1 MTVKKFLIAIL
12 IIFCIIAAKS
22 DILETDNQADYIVIY
37 HGDFKNSVNQY
48 VDWRQKQKVNV
59 IPVSVD
65 EIYQSFVNDTV
76 SQTKSIRYFISY
88 ALSFWSKPSPKNV
101 LLCGGINHIPSFM
114 EREWINQNDSIAID
128 HYFSVNIHHNDII
141 PDIAIGRL
149 PARNPEE
156 METMFNKIMDYEEF
170 ANNSNYLFDALNAVD
185 SQDSAMFEQ
194 ISETILTKSFPKSA
208 KVERAYFS
216 DDSPY
221 HSIIDDF
228 HLKLRDPIKFLN
240 YIGHGNPQY
249 WSHEKILSTEH
260 IDTLQFS
267 KYPFILMTL
276 ACSQNF
282 NDRAEKGLAEELLT
296 LRRGGAVA
304 AIGSSGLNYAYK
316 ISRFGKEF
324 FSHYFQNRNST
335 LGDVFFEVKK
345 NNYLEYFN
353 RFTLLGDP
361 MLKIPSDFTASI
373 AQSSTTNDTEEQF
386 FAHPNPFSISTK
398 IDIEL
403 KQPSDIS
410 ISIYDFSGKK
420 IDHIFKGLLYRGL
433 HTFEWMP
440 NNIKSGIYFC
450 RIQKEDMTKVIPLI
464 HEK

>member
-1 MTVKKFLIAIL
+1 MKKIPVFIL
-12 IIFCIIAAKS
+12 ILFCIYVAKS
-22 DILETDNQADYIVIY
+22 DILATDNQADYIVIY
-37 HGDFKNSVNQY
+37 HSEFENSVKKY
-48 VDWRQKQKVNV
+48 VDWRQNQKVNV
-59 IPVSVD
+59 IPVRLD
-65 EIYQSFVNDTV
+65 EIYQTFVNDTV
-76 SQTKSIRYFISY
+76 SQTQSIRYFISY
-88 ALSFWSKPSPKNV
+88 ALSFWSKPSPKYV

-114 EREWINQNDSIAID
+114 EMEWINKNDSVAID

-149 PARNPEE
+149 PARNAQE

-170 ANNSNYLFDALNAVD
+170 TLNSNYLFDALNVVD
-185 SQDSAMFEQ
+185 SQDSSMFEQ

-221 HSIIDDF
+221 HYDLFDF
-228 HLKLRDPIKFLN
+228 HLKLREPLKFLN
-240 YIGHGNPQY
+240 YIGHGNPKY

-260 IDTLQFS
+260 LDTLQFS

-282 NDRAEKGLAEELLT
+282 NDRTEKGLAEELLT
-296 LRRGGAVA
+296 LKKGGAVS
-304 AIGSSGLNYAYK
+304 AIGSSGLNYSSQVA
-316 ISRFGKEF
+316 RFGTEF
-324 FSHYFQNRNST
+324 FNYYFPHSNTT
-335 LGDVFFEVKK
+335 LGDIFFEVKK
-345 NNYLEYFN
+345 KNYLEYFN

-361 MLKIPSDFTASI
+361 MLKIPTDFTASI
-373 AQSSTTNDTEEQF
+373 SDNRNFIEEEEQF
-386 FAHPNPFSISTK
+386 YAHPNPFNISTK
-398 IDIEL
+398 IDLEL
-403 KQPSDIS
+403 KESSEIN

-420 IDHIFKGLLYRGL
+420 IDHIFTGLLYRGL

-450 RIQKEDMTKVIPLI
+450 RIEKSDMTKVIPLI